1 MNTNRETGTATAACY
16 CIKVRKANGT
26 VTKFYDKI
34 MAPSGVT
41 VRQYSLLLHISRT
54 EGVSV
59 RQLAD
64 LAGLDRSTLARS
76 LKPLFHKD
84 LIRDAKPTGTRDS
97 RLRLTER
104 GTAVLSEA
112 ARLWGEAQRRFA
124 EALGP
129 EGLQKLEDVLQTL
142 DALL

>member
-1 MNTNRETGTATAACY
+1 MDTNREAGASSCY
-16 CIKVRKANGT
+16 CLKVRRANGI
-26 VTKFYDKI
+26 VAKFYDSL

-54 EGVSV
+54 EGISV

-64 LAGLDRSTLARS
+64 QTGLDRSTLARS
-76 LKPLFHKD
+76 LKPLFHRE
-84 LIRDAKPTGTRDS
+84 LIQDAKPAGTRDS

-112 ARLWGEAQRRFA
+112 ARLWGEAQGRFA

-142 DALL
+142 DTLL